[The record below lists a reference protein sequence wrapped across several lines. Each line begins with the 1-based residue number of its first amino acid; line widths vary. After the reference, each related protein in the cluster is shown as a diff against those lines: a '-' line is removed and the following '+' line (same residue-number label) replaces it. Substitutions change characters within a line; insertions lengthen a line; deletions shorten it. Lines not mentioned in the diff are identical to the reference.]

1 MSHTKS
7 INDIF
12 EEVAAKENHLIRV
25 LVVWQSPISGL
36 EHREAYFT
44 EAAEAALWKD
54 QMDGFYKKL
63 GYDYHIYMSNINR

>member
-1 MSHTKS
+1 MSHTKI

-54 QMDGFYKKL
+54 QMDGVYKKL
-63 GYDYHIYMSNINR
+63 GYDYHIYVSNINR

>member
-1 MSHTKS
+1 MSHTKI

-36 EHREAYFT
+36 EHREAYFA
-44 EAAEAALWKD
+44 EAAETALRKD
-54 QMDGFYKKL
+54 QMDGVYKKL
-63 GYDYHIYMSNINR
+63 GYDYHIYVSNINR

>member
-1 MSHTKS
+1 MSHTKI

-12 EEVAAKENHLIRV
+12 EEVAAKENNLIRV

-44 EAAEAALWKD
+44 ENFEAQLWKD
-54 QMDGFYKKL
+54 QMDGIYKKL
-63 GYDYHIYMSNINR
+63 GYDYHIYVSDINR

>member
-1 MSHTKS
+1 MSHTKI

-54 QMDGFYKKL
+54 QMDKEYQNL

>member
-1 MSHTKS
+1 MSHTKI

-44 EAAEAALWKD
+44 ENFEAQLWKD
-54 QMDGFYKKL
+54 QMDGIYKKL
-63 GYDYHIYMSNINR
+63 GYDYHIYVSNIDR

>member
-1 MSHTKS
+1 MSHTKI

-54 QMDGFYKKL
+54 QMDKEYQNL
-63 GYDYHIYMSNINR
+63 GYDYHIYVSNINR

>member
-1 MSHTKS
+1 MSHIKT

-12 EEVAAKENHLIRV
+12 EEVAEKEHNLIRV
-25 LVVWQSPISGL
+25 LVFWQSPISGL

-54 QMDGFYKKL
+54 QMDKEYKKL
-63 GYDYHIYMSNINR
+63 GYDYHIYVSNINR

>member
-1 MSHTKS
+1 MSHTKI

-25 LVVWQSPISGL
+25 LVIWQSPISGL

-54 QMDGFYKKL
+54 QMDKEYQNL

>member
-1 MSHTKS
+1 MSHTKI

-44 EAAEAALWKD
+44 ENFEAQLWKD
-54 QMDGFYKKL
+54 QMDGVYKKL
-63 GYDYHIYMSNINR
+63 GYDYHIYVSNINR